1 MPETFIQNASLN
13 IINRIMTASF
23 RQLKDMKLTFFQ
35 FPKSS
40 NYMWNLCVQNDNYM
54 ELYPITLILK
64 ISISGLWYPNYFV
77 LLIDRNNIEN
87 YLAEIRYWSYY

>member
-1 MPETFIQNASLN
+1 MPKTFIQNASLD
-13 IINRIMTASF
+13 INRIMTESF

-40 NYMWNLCVQNDNYM
+40 SYMWNLCVQNNNYM

-87 YLAEIRYWSYY
+87 YLAETRYWSYY